1 VAPDGARLSV
11 LLTNITLASRTGT
24 EINVRDVA
32 RELARRGHR
41 PVVYSPDPGEMAEE
55 IRASSLPV
63 VSDLAAVAAR
73 PDVIHGHHHAET
85 MAALLRFP
93 GVPALFFVHDYR
105 AWHDV
110 PPLFPRIRRY
120 VAVDETVR
128 DRIVLEHGIPEARTR
143 RLLNAVDMERFPRRG
158 PLPERPRRALVYS
171 RTVTEAG
178 AMGEIRRACDR
189 FGIEVDGQGGG
200 VGPVVTQPEALL
212 GRYDLV
218 FAKARCAL
226 EALAVG
232 AAVVLCDEAGM
243 GELVTARNLD
253 AMRALNFGRRA
264 LRLPVRADRL
274 VEEVTRY
281 DAADANSVTARIR
294 AEAGIRESVDALLA
308 IYAEAIAEEKGSPSD
323 PGEEMRALGRYL
335 EEWGPRFEESAFWQ
349 ERAEFPGR
357 RRALADHRRG
367 RANEHARLEAE
378 RPALV
383 AEREALRV
391 LTDELHRELEMSRA
405 GRDAAEE
412 QAAAERERSARIE
425 EGARRRDQEAVTR
438 ESEIVRLR
446 CEIAGLVEEIARL
459 QRHLDAV
466 TSSAT
471 WRLRERV
478 LRAARKLRA
487 ERAIA
492 GVLRWVT

>member
-1 VAPDGARLSV
+1 MTLEGSRLNV

-24 EINVRDVA
+24 EVNVRDIA
-32 RELARRGHR
+32 RELSRRGHR
-41 PVVYSPDPGEMAEE
+41 PVVFSPDPGEMAEE

-63 VSDLAAVAAR
+63 VSDLGAVAAR

-110 PPLFPRIRRY
+110 PPRFPRVRRY

-128 DRIVLEHGIPEARTR
+128 DRIVLEHGIPEERTR
-143 RLLNAVDMERFPRRG
+143 LLLNAVDLERFPRRG
-158 PLPERPRRALVYS
+158 PLPEKPFRALVYS
-171 RTVTEAG
+171 RSVTEAG
-178 AMGEIRRACDR
+178 AMAEIRRACERLGVELDAK
-189 FGIEVDGQGGG
+189 GGG
-200 VGPVVTQPEALL
+200 VGPVVTRPEALL

-243 GELVTARNLD
+243 GELVTTRNLD
-253 AMRALNFGRRA
+253 ALRALNFGRRA
-264 LRLPVRADRL
+264 LRHPVHADRL
-274 VEEVTRY
+274 LEEIARY
-281 DAADANSVTARIR
+281 DAADAGAVTGWIR
-294 AEAGIRESVDALLA
+294 AEVGIRGSVDALLA
-308 IYAEAIAEEKGSPSD
+308 IYAEAIEEEKASPSD
-323 PGEEMRALGRYL
+323 PAEEMRALGRYL
-335 EEWGPRFEESAFWQ
+335 EEWGPRFEEGGFWQ
-349 ERAEFPGR
+349 ERAEFPER
-357 RRALADHRRG
+357 RRALADHRRA
-367 RANEHARLEAE
+367 RTAECARLEAE

-383 AEREALRV
+383 LERENLRARS
-391 LTDELHRELEMSRA
+391 DELQRELEAALAERDEAEKRA
-405 GRDAAEE
+405 AAAEE
-412 QAAAERERSARIE
+412 GNARLEERAY
-425 EGARRRDQEAVTR
+425 RRDQEAAAR

-446 CEIAGLVEEIARL
+446 CEIAGHVEEAARL
-459 QRHLDAV
+459 QGHLAAV

-478 LRAARKLRA
+478 LLAARKLRA
-487 ERAIA
+487 ERAVA
-492 GVLRWVT
+492 GMLRWVT